1 MESGKLDNEDY
12 MHNFINISALL
23 AVEMEPR
30 EETLL
35 VWMLTKERY
44 IDTTAVY

>member
-12 MHNFINISALL
+12 MHNFNNISALL
-23 AVEMEPR
+23 AVEMDPK

-35 VWMLTKERY
+35 AWMLTKERY
-44 IDTTAVY
+44 TDTTAVY